1 MISSFDTLHSFA
13 LPSMGLKV
21 DAVPGRINQLELF
34 IKRSEFFLANVVRF
48 VALVMHLCLL
58 KYMLFHI

>member
-34 IKRSEFFLANVVRF
+34 IKRSDYFLVNAVKF
-48 VALVMHLCLL
+48 VALDMRLCLL
-58 KYMLFHI
+58 KCMLFLI

>member
-1 MISSFDTLHSFA
+1 MISSFDVLHSFA

-34 IKRSEFFLANVVRF
+34 IKRSVYFLDNVVKF
-48 VALVMHLCLL
+48 VV
-58 KYMLFHI
+58 